1 MTSQTNYIK
10 RTIVV
15 QFAIGL
21 LLLFFLINYNVFAQ
35 TGELSEEEQPEDITD
50 FADLTTSTGPAPIN
64 GTASDQVSSN
74 AADEVNLTP
83 EGGERNPMAM
93 TKQLNSLQTHL
104 DAARDALVHRDNIKS
119 MEEINSIDIILFN
132 VSRSL
137 EDEN

>member
-104 DAARDALVHRDNIKS
+104 DAARDALVNRDNIKS